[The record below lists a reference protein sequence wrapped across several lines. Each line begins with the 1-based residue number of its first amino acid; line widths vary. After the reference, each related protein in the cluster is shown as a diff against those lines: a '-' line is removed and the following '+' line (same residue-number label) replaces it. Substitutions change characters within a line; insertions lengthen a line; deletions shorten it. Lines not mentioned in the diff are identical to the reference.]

1 MKLIEQPSSSRH
13 CKETARGLVS
23 YRQPPPASPL
33 CIRFER
39 IEHAENNA
47 RALARI
53 PAGQRRGK
61 QRRPTKPDA
70 HAQTPRASRGTL
82 SDRWSTRPR
91 SRSCDRIRA
100 ENRRPARSDV
110 AGAGNGRRR
119 LPGRVLMGPEQM
131 QRRFLPIGRTG
142 VPLGGRGKS
151 RKPHARQRVPRGNLG
166 RDLPELPRA
175 ARGLPAQA
183 PTAKKDKQF
192 IVSAP
197 QRGSSHKGERG
208 QLSERT
214 ASESMG
220 LVLDDP
226 SACSAGPGLLGAQ
239 LIQSQLA

>member
-61 QRRPTKPDA
+61 QRRPTKPAA

-82 SDRWSTRPR
+82 TDRWSTRPR

-110 AGAGNGRRR
+110 AGAGNGRRKF
-119 LPGRVLMGPEQM
+119 PGRVLMGPEQM
-131 QRRFLPIGRTG
+131 QRRFLPIGGPRSTWRPRREPQTPRSSTGATWKSGTRFTRTT
-142 VPLGGRGKS
+142 
-151 RKPHARQRVPRGNLG
+151 PRRTWSSGTG
-166 RDLPELPRA
+166 ADGEE
-175 ARGLPAQA
+175 G
-183 PTAKKDKQF
+183 KQF